1 MLLYVQHYSSLG
13 MCRTVKINCP
23 VEAEYN
29 SNEINLEMSSII
41 IFKKII
47 NTLLCSNMEKWITFQ
62 NQPWWIWC
70 FLGPISLSLVFGL
83 YCHSIWNTHFP
94 VIHVFSCHLLS
105 SGIFLRALLVSSFMF
120 LAYGS
125 FIWILRV
132 TEKPE
137 KPCLRYPYGFLFL
150 C

>member
-1 MLLYVQHYSSLG
+1 
-13 MCRTVKINCP
+13 
-23 VEAEYN
+23 
-29 SNEINLEMSSII
+29 
-41 IFKKII
+41 
-47 NTLLCSNMEKWITFQ
+47 MEKWITFQ

-70 FLGPISLSLVFGL
+70 FLGPISLSPVFGL

-125 FIWILRV
+125 FIWLLELQRSLKNHVWGIPMDFFFLVKGKSNISQFIGENYFSR
-132 TEKPE
+132 PGSLCF
-137 KPCLRYPYGFLFL
+137 PWAGRFLFL
-150 C
+150 P